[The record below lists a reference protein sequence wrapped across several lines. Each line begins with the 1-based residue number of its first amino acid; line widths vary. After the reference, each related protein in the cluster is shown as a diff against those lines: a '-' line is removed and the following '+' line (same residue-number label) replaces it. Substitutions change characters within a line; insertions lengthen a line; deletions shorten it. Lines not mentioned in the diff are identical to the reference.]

1 MGAEQPVIPEPSSSG
16 PVSAVQAMGFPSPAR
31 DYYDTGLDLN
41 RLLITDRV
49 SSFIMRVSGNSM
61 RSAGIYDGDEII
73 VDRARHPK
81 HGNVVVLR
89 HNDQLLVR
97 RWIPEGRRIGLLSD
111 ESTEPVWLSEADDVE
126 IFGLVTR
133 CLHYVK

>member
-1 MGAEQPVIPEPSSSG
+1 MGTGEPVVPEPSSAG

-31 DYYDTGLDLN
+31 DYYDAGLDLN

-61 RSAGIYDGDEII
+61 TSAGIYDGDEII
-73 VDRARHPK
+73 VDRARIPK
-81 HGNVVVLR
+81 HGSVVVLR

-97 RWIPEGRRIGLLSD
+97 RWQLEQGRAGLLSD
-111 ESTEPVWLSEADDVE
+111 ESEDPQWLAEADDVE
-126 IFGLVTR
+126 VFGLVTR
-133 CLHYVK
+133 CLHYVR